1 MTRTGEVGG
10 LDARS
15 VGSSGER
22 APVTDGEAP
31 ALLGCEQALTGS
43 VKRPVRGRV
52 ASVDVSFSAESA
64 NVGAE
69 RVA

>member
-1 MTRTGEVGG
+1 MTRTGDVGE

-22 APVTDGEAP
+22 VPVTDGADP
-31 ALLGCEQALTGS
+31 ALIGCEQALTGFAS
-43 VKRPVRGRV
+43 RALRGRV
-52 ASVDVSFSAESA
+52 ASVDVSWSAGSA
-64 NVGAE
+64 TVGAE